1 MKVPG
6 DGRGQDQ
13 RRYERFEVRLPTR
26 VQDEHGSYE
35 ATLLD
40 VSEGGAAVHFD
51 QPRYSND
58 QFVELHTA
66 GYEILHGRVVRQ
78 FQGGM
83 ALEFDD
89 EEERKRAR
97 EEIAKFRAVVG
108 GQREF

>member
-6 DGRGQDQ
+6 DGQGQDQ
-13 RRYERFEVRLPTR
+13 RRYERFEVCLPTR
-26 VQDEHGSYE
+26 VQDAHVSFD
-35 ATLLD
+35 ATLVD
-40 VSEGGAAVHFD
+40 VSEGGAAIQFD
-51 QPRYSND
+51 QPLYSND

-66 GYEILHGRVVRQ
+66 GYQTLHGRVVRQ

-89 EEERKRAR
+89 EEERKRVR